1 MSLKPSEDLVRSL
14 TSNVTVPLIFRNF
27 VNNWAICQ
35 WNLEKWIQVFGD
47 KELPFRCMRK
57 DFISDEPCWERKCK
71 MKKMTFKAF
80 VENLANTSEWMY
92 FDYKYLHQWF
102 DGDSELSKELN
113 WKQFGYDKGPADTT
127 LWVGSDGSH
136 TPAHQD
142 TYGYNIIAQVHGKK
156 QWILFPPESGGLK
169 PTRVPYEESSVY
181 SELNFYCPHNL
192 EPFNGLTGGRTV
204 VLSAGDALLVPRGW
218 WHYVQNID
226 PVNITLNMWLP
237 HERDPSAHVSEAL
250 IKIFI
255 AQMCKDLPLETAKML
270 VNPNEDDIV
279 DTPLAVLFLQLET
292 VANTYMDKR
301 RRVRRVKRQ
310 KTRESDTDLPETEE
324 FDLKA
329 LVENPENKL
338 EIASTI
344 SNTEL
349 INMLK
354 GNLKKYANTERV
366 LDDDE
371 IDGAT
376 SSLCLTKAVID
387 AFSQNNVIDLVKHNL
402 LASLS

>member
-1 MSLKPSEDLVRSL
+1 MATALNEELVRNI
-14 TSNVTVPLIFRNF
+14 TTNVTVPLVFRQF
-27 VNNWAICQ
+27 VSNWSISQ
-35 WNLEKWIQVFGD
+35 WNVEKWSTVFGD
-47 KELPFRCMRK
+47 REIPFRCMRK

-71 MKKMTFKAF
+71 VKKLTFKNF
-80 VENLANTSEWMY
+80 INNLAASKEWMY

-102 DGDSELSKELN
+102 DADSELCKELS
-113 WKQFGYDKGPADTT
+113 WKQFGYDKGAADTT
-127 LWVGSDGSH
+127 LWMGSEGSH

-156 QWILFPPESGGLK
+156 RWILFPPETGGLK

-181 SELNFYCPHNL
+181 SELNFFCPHSL
-192 EPFNGLTGGRTV
+192 DVFNGLTGGRMV
-204 VLSAGDALLVPRGW
+204 ELSAGDALVVPRGW

-237 HERDPSAHVSEAL
+237 HEKDPSAHVSEAL

-292 VANTYMDKR
+292 VANTYMDKK

-310 KTRESDTDLPETEE
+310 KTRDDDSPLPDLEE
-324 FDLKA
+324 FDLKG
-329 LVENPENKL
+329 LVGNPGNNM
-338 EIASTI
+338 EIAPSIT
-344 SNTEL
+344 SADLMNV
-349 INMLK
+349 LK
-354 GNLKKYANTERV
+354 DNLSKYANTERA

-371 IDGAT
+371 LDGAT

-387 AFSQNNVIDLVKHNL
+387 AFSQNDVIDLVKHNL
-402 LASLS
+402 LARLS

>member
-1 MSLKPSEDLVRSL
+1 ME
-14 TSNVTVPLIFRNF
+14 I
-27 VNNWAICQ
+27 
-35 WNLEKWIQVFGD
+35 
-47 KELPFRCMRK
+47 
-57 DFISDEPCWERKCK
+57 
-71 MKKMTFKAF
+71 
-80 VENLANTSEWMY
+80 ANCEI
-92 FDYKYLHQWF
+92 
-102 DGDSELSKELN
+102 N

-255 AQMCKDLPLETAKML
+255 AQMCKDLPLATAKML

-292 VANTYMDKR
+292 VANTYMDKKR
-301 RRVRRVKRQ
+301 RIRRVKRQ
-310 KTRESDTDLPETEE
+310 KTRESDADLPEIEE

-338 EIASTI
+338 EIALNI

-349 INMLK
+349 ITMLK
-354 GNLKKYANTERV
+354 ENLKKYANTERV

-371 IDGAT
+371 LDGAT